1 MDFLR
6 RKYFA
11 AELLLRPLPVENR
24 TPLDFIKYSKFGGDL
39 QGANQII

>member
-1 MDFLR
+1 LR

-11 AELLLRPLPVENR
+11 TELLLRLLPIENR
-24 TPLDFIKYSKFGGDL
+24 VPLDFIKYSKFGGDL